1 MHDVNGNVVY
11 VENQN
16 YVVEQVND
24 YEVFVRSRESS
35 GVNDVSGLAL
45 RYEQVPLGEPLF
57 QPFKTNEPL
66 LRDPVEVQL
75 LTFDRACNSSSIL
88 IC

>member
-1 MHDVNGNVVY
+1 MKPNV
-11 VENQN
+11 QRK
-16 YVVEQVND
+16 VND

-35 GVNDVSGLAL
+35 VVTYVSGLAL
-45 RYEQVPLGEPLF
+45 LYEQVPLGEPLF
-57 QPFKTNEPL
+57 QPCKTNEPL
-66 LRDPVEVQL
+66 LRDPVEVQP

>member
-1 MHDVNGNVVY
+1 MKANV
-11 VENQN
+11 QRK
-16 YVVEQVND
+16 VND

-35 GVNDVSGLAL
+35 IVPYVSGLAL
-45 RYEQVPLGEPLF
+45 WNEQVPLGEPLF
-57 QPFKTNEPL
+57 QPCKTNEPL

-75 LTFDRACNSSSIL
+75 LTFDRACKSSSII